1 MKELKKDDIQ
11 VQEDNKIVYMDG
23 KIYVLNNQRI

>member
-11 VQEDNKIVYMDG
+11 VQEDNKIVYMDK
-23 KIYVLNNQRI
+23 KIYVPNKQRI